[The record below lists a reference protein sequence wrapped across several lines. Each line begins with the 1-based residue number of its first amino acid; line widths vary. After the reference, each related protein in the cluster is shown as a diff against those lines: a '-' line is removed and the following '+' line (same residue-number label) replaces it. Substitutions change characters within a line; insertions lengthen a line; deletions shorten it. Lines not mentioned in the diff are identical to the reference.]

1 VKSTDQLARLL
12 TLVPYLQANP
22 GLTAAEV
29 ADHYGTTASQI
40 VKDLNVLW
48 YCGPNNL
55 PGQQFDF
62 NMDTIE
68 AGGPIEVTNGEAV
81 RRPHR
86 FQMTEALALK
96 VALAALEPVVP
107 PAQRAVVRSTL
118 DKISAV
124 SGPGGG
130 VAVQL
135 ASGSDQIRDALARAI
150 EAGLRVRLSYDG
162 LTRGSTSTPTVD
174 PAEVIVRDGYA
185 YLRGWSLE
193 RQSWRTYRLDRV
205 IDVTETG
212 EPADDHG
219 PLPDLGETWF
229 GEEAGHLVTL
239 TLSPRA
245 AWVTE
250 YDPVSNVEHLDDG
263 RLRATFQVVDEEW
276 LVLRLL
282 QLGNGVE
289 AVEPQQAAVPAH
301 DAARAGL
308 RLYDGIG

>member
-1 VKSTDQLARLL
+1 MKSTDQLGRLL

-29 ADHYGTTASQI
+29 ADHYGTTTSQI
-40 VKDLNVLW
+40 IKDLNVLW

-107 PAQRAVVRSTL
+107 AAQRAVVRSTL
-118 DKISAV
+118 AKISAV
-124 SGPGGG
+124 SGPAGG

-135 ASGSDQIRDALARAI
+135 ASGSDQTRDTLARAI
-150 EAGLRVRLSYDG
+150 EARHRVQLSYDG
-162 LTRGSTSTPTVD
+162 LTRGSTSTPMVD
-174 PAEVIVRDGYA
+174 PAELIVRDGYA

-205 IDVTETG
+205 IDVVDTG
-212 EPADDHG
+212 ERAADHG
-219 PLPDLGETWF
+219 ALPDLGETWF

-250 YDPVSNVEHLDDG
+250 YDPVSDVDHLDDG

-289 AVEPQQAAVPAH
+289 AVEPRQAADPAR

-308 RLYDGIG
+308 QLYSSIG